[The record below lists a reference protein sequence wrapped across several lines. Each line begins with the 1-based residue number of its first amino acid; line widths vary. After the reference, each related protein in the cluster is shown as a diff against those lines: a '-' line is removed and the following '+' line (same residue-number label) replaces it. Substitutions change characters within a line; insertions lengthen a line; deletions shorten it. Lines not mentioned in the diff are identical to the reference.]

1 MNLDTADPDAVAIAD
16 VNERSEA
23 RMISGL
29 QGNVAERGVLQPPL
43 VRSDGEGGLECV
55 AGGRRVIAAQRA
67 HLDELPVLVVKW
79 SDAEALA
86 ASISENAAV
95 FREEVSAQ
103 DRAEALGRLW
113 KLRGGEGR
121 PVAAPLADDL
131 GAPRRT
137 VDEWL
142 EPLREEWAGTDVE
155 PGATGGEA
163 AGSANSTTSA
173 DSPRESGGKHEPAD
187 GGEND
192 SAPTPGDSH
201 PVTADEHEPGGTG
214 GASNDGGEDEP
225 DEPLDVDAV
234 GERNLREIRLATG
247 GGEVGVELAR
257 EVADGTLGREDL
269 REIKGRVRRGED
281 LQTAVEAAT
290 AEEETVTLDGGTLA
304 AVGEATQE
312 SEALSERAESTSESD
327 GTNERDPVV
336 VEASFDGE
344 AADALEGAA
353 LATDR
358 EPVAI
363 VEEGA
368 VEYLDAKG
376 WFQ

>member
-1 MNLDTADPDAVAIAD
+1 MNLDTADPDAVTIAD

-55 AGGRRVIAAQRA
+55 AGGRRGIAAQRA
-67 HLDELPVLVVKW
+67 HLDELPVLVVEW

-113 KLRGGEGR
+113 ELLGGEGV
-121 PVAAPLADDL
+121 PSSAKLAEKL
-131 GAPRRT
+131 GAPQQS
-137 VDEWL
+137 VDVWI
-142 EPLREEWAGTDVE
+142 EPLRDEWEDTSVNPDSTDSTGSDSSDGSGSATEEEDTDSQYPSE
-155 PGATGGEA
+155 GGEETNGA
-163 AGSANSTTSA
+163 A
-173 DSPRESGGKHEPAD
+173 
-187 GGEND
+187 
-192 SAPTPGDSH
+192 
-201 PVTADEHEPGGTG
+201 VTADEDTSDP
-214 GASNDGGEDEP
+214 DGGGGP
-225 DEPLDVDAV
+225 GEPLDIDAV

-247 GGEVGVELAR
+247 GGEAGVELAR
-257 EVADGTLGREDL
+257 EVAEGNLGREDL

-290 AEEETVTLDGGTLA
+290 AEEGTVTLDGGTLA
-304 AVGEATQE
+304 AVGEANQGG
-312 SEALSERAESTSESD
+312 EALSERVESTSESD
-327 GTNERDPVV
+327 EASERDPVV

-376 WFQ
+376 WLQ